1 MEPHDIVYR
10 CRPVAGYHLGVD
22 LAERLRRAQEIQGQ
36 QAAALLEAA
45 DEIERLR
52 AEIATA
58 RDAPPAPS
66 VKAEGHASGT

>member
-1 MEPHDIVYR
+1 MQPHDIAYR
-10 CRPVAGYHLGVD
+10 CRLVAGYQVGVD

-52 AEIATA
+52 DELATA
-58 RDAPPAPS
+58 RDAPPAS
-66 VKAEGHASGT
+66 TVKAEGHASG